1 LQDLRAHGTGTALTI
16 EGKQDIARGTCHIA
30 LGSGGFRIDLMSPG
44 LAQKRGAPIG
54 LKSDH
59 HGKQKLC

>member
-1 LQDLRAHGTGTALTI
+1 
-16 EGKQDIARGTCHIA
+16 
-30 LGSGGFRIDLMSPG
+30 MSPG